1 MQPAAVAGTMQI
13 SDYLTAELVLPALA
27 AAARDEVMEALAARL
42 AACHP
47 EIDAGRLVAALHERE
62 RQVSTALVDGVAIP
76 HARVEGLTRMIAALG
91 RSAAGVDC
99 GSHDGKPTHL
109 FLLLV
114 VPADRPGAHLKL
126 LATASRLLT
135 DGRCRARLMD
145 APDAA
150 GVLDALREAERRTVR
165 ARAA

>member
-1 MQPAAVAGTMQI
+1 MQV

-27 AAARDEVMEALAARL
+27 ARAKDEVMEALAARL

-47 EIDAGRLVAALHERE
+47 EIDQGRLVAALRERE

-76 HARVEGLTRMIAALG
+76 HARLEGVPRMVAALG
-91 RSAAGVDC
+91 RSEAGVEC
-99 GSHDGKPTHL
+99 ESHDGKPTHL

-114 VPADRPGAHLKL
+114 VPAEQPGAHLKL
-126 LATASRLLT
+126 LAAASRLLT
-135 DGRCRARLMD
+135 DERCRVRLMD
-145 APDAA
+145 APDAGA
-150 GVLDALREAERRTVR
+150 VLDALREAEQRSVR